1 MRIAYVTIHIAPEI
15 MRGGVGK
22 KIRTHIKLWR
32 EYGHAVTLF
41 SLTPAEIPFPEER
54 QFLFD
59 AKTNLL
65 KRESNRASGMKRM
78 LKAVREYQPDIIYLR
93 FGLYS
98 YPLHEIHKIAPVVV
112 DTNSNDVDEYRK
124 KSVFFYW
131 LNRLTRNLTFGP
143 AAGVVS
149 PSYELVD
156 ILVPRHDKPVCVVA
170 NGVDLT
176 DVEILPAPKNTY
188 PVLTLVGTPGMSW
201 HGVDKLIEFAKRYP
215 EITINIVGYGP
226 GDVDGD
232 VPANVKL
239 HGFLNSQQVKDV
251 LAGTDVACGTLA
263 FHRNKMHEASA
274 LKVREALT
282 FGIPVLIAFRDTDL
296 HDVHVDTILQI
307 PNTEDNLV
315 THAEQVHDFAYRM
328 MGKRVDLSVVG
339 PYLDQRKKEQKR
351 LAFFEQ
357 VLVGKK

>member
-15 MRGGVGK
+15 MKGGVGK
-22 KIRTHIKLWR
+22 KIKTHLKLWR
-32 EYGHAVTLF
+32 EQGHDVTLF

-54 QFLFD
+54 LFLFD
-59 AKTNLL
+59 PGGGLL
-65 KRESNRASGMKRM
+65 NREIRRASGLKR
-78 LKAVREYQPDIIYLR
+78 LLAALREHQPDIIYFR

-98 YPLHEIHKIAPVVV
+98 YPLHRIHKIAPVVV

-124 KSVFFYW
+124 KGAFFYW
-131 LNRLTRNLTFGP
+131 LNRFTRTFIFGP
-143 AAGVVS
+143 ASGVVS
-149 PSYELVD
+149 PSHELVD
-156 ILVPRHDKPVCVVA
+156 ILVPKHDKPVCVVA

-176 DVEILPAPKNTY
+176 DVEILPAPKNEH

-201 HGVDKLIEFAKRYP
+201 HGVDKLIEFAKLYP
-215 EITINIVGYGP
+215 EITVNIVGYAP
-226 GDVDGD
+226 KDVDGA
-232 VPANVKL
+232 VPSNVKL
-239 HGFLNSQQVKDV
+239 HGFLGREQVQAV

-296 HDVHVDTILQI
+296 HEVQVDTIMNI
-307 PNTEDNLV
+307 PNTEDNV
-315 THAEQVHDFAYRM
+315 ISHAKEIRDFAYAM
-328 MGKRVDLSVVG
+328 MGKRVDLNVVG

-357 VLVGKK
+357 VLAGKK

>member
-1 MRIAYVTIHIAPEI
+1 MRIAYVTIHIAPKI

-32 EYGHAVTLF
+32 EQGHEVTLF

-65 KRESNRASGMKRM
+65 KRESNRASGLMRM
-78 LKAVREYQPDIIYLR
+78 LDAIRIYKPDIIYLR

-124 KSVFFYW
+124 KGVFFYW
-131 LNRLTRNLTFGP
+131 VNRLTRKLTFGP
-143 AAGVVS
+143 ASGVVS

-156 ILVPRHDKPVCVVA
+156 ILVPKHDKPVCVVA
-170 NGVDLT
+170 NGVDLN
-176 DVEILPAPKNTY
+176 DVEILPAPKNDH

-215 EITINIVGYGP
+215 EITVNIVGYGS
-226 GDVDGD
+226 GDIEGD
-232 VPANVKL
+232 VPGNVKL
-239 HGFLNSQQVKDV
+239 HGFLNSQQVKDI

-282 FGIPVLIAFRDTDL
+282 HGIPVLIAFRDTDL
-296 HDVHVDTILQI
+296 KDVQVDTILRI
-307 PNTEDNLV
+307 PNTEDNVLH
-315 THAEQVHDFAYRM
+315 HAEEIRDFAYHM

-339 PYLDQRKKEQKR
+339 PYLDQRKKEEKR

-357 VLVGKK
+357 ILAGKK